1 MQKWLVD
8 ICIGGVVLGVVL
20 PLLFA
25 LDKHNMAV
33 ADLQASAQPSVLQ
46 ACTDIASQ
54 ARGPYYGAVKEQCL
68 VKFDQQYAAARKS
81 GMTE

>member
-1 MQKWLVD
+1 MQKWLMD
-8 ICIGGVVLGVVL
+8 ICIGGVVMGIVL
-20 PLLFA
+20 SILFA

-68 VKFDQQYAAARKS
+68 VKFDQRYAAARKADLLQ
-81 GMTE
+81 